1 MDEDGANSKGR
12 EQRESNNLCSPS
24 RSLPGRMKK
33 DPAGAKSHRGID
45 FEYYNVSVTMCKL

>member
-24 RSLPGRMKK
+24 RSLPGRMSKRTL
-33 DPAGAKSHRGID
+33 PGAKPHNQG
-45 FEYYNVSVTMCKL
+45 K